1 MPTGVIMAIG
11 AVVTATSTVASMNQ
25 QKRAGKAQAA
35 ATQTQIQ
42 MQRTKA
48 SRERRQS
55 IRTTLAARQ
64 RMKNQAELTGA
75 GQSSGF
81 FGGSSSVSSQQGSNL
96 GFSSQ
101 MSGLGQ
107 QYTDFSGQAAQASSK
122 AAMFGSLASLGG
134 QVMSFGQAG
143 GFGAGGGGSYQ
154 SVSGQPMTT
163 NTRPPVIRG

>member
-11 AVVTATSTVASMNQ
+11 AVVTATASVASMNQ

-42 MQRTKA
+42 MQKTKA
-48 SRERRQS
+48 TRERRQS
-55 IRTTLAARQ
+55 IRANIAARS
-64 RMKNQAELTGA
+64 RMRNQAELTGVA
-75 GQSSGF
+75 GSSGAE
-81 FGGSSSVSSQQGSNL
+81 GGASSVSTQGGANL

-107 QYTDFSGQAAQASSK
+107 QFTTFSGQAAQASSK
-122 AAMFGSLASLGG
+122 AAMFGSLANLGG

-143 GFGAGGGGSYQ
+143 GFGSSTTTGTTINPTTSYSKGGS
-154 SVSGQPMTT
+154 GK
-163 NTRPPVIRG
+163 